1 MPRIPIAAGIVALLV
16 NPVAPPAVEHVFL
29 IKVSNCAST
38 PVYRSQT
45 GFRVQGVKGIH
56 TALHGVA
63 DCTRITAMPSKGSPL
78 SAALEIRSVDID
90 NDMALLASA
99 ELDGLP
105 ADGFETATD
114 VAWSTLRTVRVLGHP
129 FGIKAFE
136 TRLIVPE
143 PAIRSLLDH
152 VPAEAQKGL
161 TLRRSPAPRINV
173 LSVQGPILPGHSGAP
188 ILDARDRVVAVA
200 NGGLKGG
207 TVDIAWAI
215 PFSNIRWERASEE
228 PRLSD
233 LGRMNPEILFSLD
246 ARLRAGLDSS
256 DVARDEFHEAILQFV
271 EAARDEFLYVANE
284 PVPDSR
290 YYFAR
295 IGLPVDFLTRCGID
309 LRRKAVCPGSRFD
322 ADREPHAQYAELL
335 LRLSR
340 SLQTW
345 TVEEFRPEI
354 GGDFMRK
361 HDWTDSRNGQTVR
374 LVLERDWHEK
384 SANPQDRRAVGN
396 RYALYRTVVYF
407 FAIGYR
413 EQQAR
418 QPPAFVTAR

>member
-1 MPRIPIAAGIVALLV
+1 VSRLRIAGIVVVLLV
-16 NPVAPPAVEHVFL
+16 NPAARVAVVEHVFL
-29 IKVSNCAST
+29 IKMSNCANT

-63 DCTRITAMPSKGSPL
+63 DCTKITAMPSKGIPL
-78 SAALEIRSVDID
+78 GAPLEIRNVDID

-105 ADGFETATD
+105 ADGLETAPD
-114 VAWSTLRTVRVLGHP
+114 VPWSTLRSVKVVGHP

-136 TRLIVPE
+136 TSLLVRE
-143 PAIRSLLDH
+143 PAIRPLQDH

-161 TLRRSPAPRINV
+161 NLRRSPALRINV
-173 LSVQGPILPGHSGAP
+173 LSVQGDILPGHSGAP

-200 NGGLKGG
+200 NGGLKDG
-207 TVDIAWAI
+207 TVGISWAI
-215 PFSNIRWERASEE
+215 PFSSIRWERASDET
-228 PRLSD
+228 RLQD

-246 ARLRAGLDSS
+246 ARLRAGPDPS
-256 DVARDEFHEAILQFV
+256 DIARDEFHEAVLQFV
-271 EAARDEFLYVANE
+271 EAASDGFLHVANE

-309 LRRKAVCPGSRFD
+309 LRRKAVCPANRVED
-322 ADREPHAQYAELL
+322 DREPHAQYADLL
-335 LRLSR
+335 LKLSR

-345 TVEEFRPEI
+345 TVEEYRPEI
-354 GGDFMRK
+354 GGDFVRK
-361 HDWTDSRNGQTVR
+361 QDWTDPRNGQAVR
-374 LVLERDWHEK
+374 LVLERDWREK
-384 SANPQDRRAVGN
+384 STNPQDRRSAGN

-407 FAIGYR
+407 FALGYR
-413 EQQAR
+413 E
-418 QPPAFVTAR
+418 